1 MALPREG
8 EQYIGHVA
16 FRLEQAIVREV
27 LRGTGQD
34 SRTVSLDLLDDA
46 VSARPR
52 RRMRR
57 FFTTQGQVN
66 IANDTGTVWK
76 EHTILTLLYTVLSNI

>member
-1 MALPREG
+1 MPLPHEG
-8 EQYIGHVA
+8 EYIGHVA

-46 VSARPR
+46 VSDHR
-52 RRMRR
+52 
-57 FFTTQGQVN
+57 TGQ
-66 IANDTGTVWK
+66 
-76 EHTILTLLYTVLSNI
+76 YS